1 MVEISLAAGRRTR
14 ALPSCSIFVALQ
26 HRDLSALR
34 APADA
39 TTVAPRGSML
49 HAADA
54 RDPKLG
60 RLTPQERE
68 CLRLVAQQRS
78 SKEIASELGIS
89 KASVDTYCNRAR
101 AKLGVASRRDAAQLV
116 LFLDAASAAPALPAQ
131 QPSPPY
137 EAVTRPVLLLPPVAS
152 LGPLARLAIIVGGAV
167 VLVLA
172 FGALV
177 SGLQSLDNVV
187 GAAHAGPPAAASR

>member
-1 MVEISLAAGRRTR
+1 
-14 ALPSCSIFVALQ
+14 
-26 HRDLSALR
+26 
-34 APADA
+34 
-39 TTVAPRGSML
+39 ML

-54 RDPKLG
+54 RDPRLG

-116 LFLDAASAAPALPAQ
+116 LFQDTASAAPAVAAQ
-131 QPSPPY
+131 QPSPSS
-137 EAVTRPVLLLPPVAS
+137 EAVARPVLLLPPVAS
-152 LGPLARLAIIVGGAV
+152 LGPVTRLAIIVGGAV
-167 VLVLA
+167 LLVLA

-187 GAAHAGPPAAASR
+187 GAARAGPPAATAASR